1 MNVLEKIL
9 EETSNIYR
17 GVESNEDLEW
27 NRAVN
32 KCQNIIHGCMEDI
45 PDIAKQAN
53 DILEK
58 LSFFYG
64 QRAGRELWNDKPRNV
79 QDEDIASF
87 NRDIDFLRTII
98 NDLNSKRCGW
108 IPVEERLPEETDSTF
123 KKFKDTNKWSNA
135 MWEKNSEEVNITYE
149 LEDGTRKSGTSYTID
164 GKWRCEKEDRL
175 VKRKVIAWQPLP
187 ESYKPKK
194 HEKEHKNTQQEMEDF
209 WNNK

>member
-1 MNVLEKIL
+1 MNVLKKIL

-17 GVESNEDLEW
+17 VVESNEDLEW

-32 KCQNIIHGCMEDI
+32 KCQNIIHGYMEDI

-64 QRAGRELWNDKPRNV
+64 QRAGRELWNDKPRKV

-108 IPVEERLPEETDSTF
+108 IPVEDRLPEESLNSVIGWDEYRKRCCFVQYYCGRWILGNDVDSV
-123 KKFKDTNKWSNA
+123 K
-135 MWEKNSEEVNITYE
+135 IT
-149 LEDGTRKSGTSYTID
+149 
-164 GKWRCEKEDRL
+164 
-175 VKRKVIAWQPLP
+175 AWQPLP
-187 ESYKPKK
+187 EPYIKSPK
-194 HEKEHKNTQQEMEDF
+194 
-209 WNNK
+209 

>member
-1 MNVLEKIL
+1 
-9 EETSNIYR
+9 
-17 GVESNEDLEW
+17 
-27 NRAVN
+27 
-32 KCQNIIHGCMEDI
+32 
-45 PDIAKQAN
+45 
-53 DILEK
+53 
-58 LSFFYG
+58 
-64 QRAGRELWNDKPRNV
+64 
-79 QDEDIASF
+79 
-87 NRDIDFLRTII
+87 
-98 NDLNSKRCGW
+98 
-108 IPVEERLPEETDSTF
+108 
-123 KKFKDTNKWSNA
+123 